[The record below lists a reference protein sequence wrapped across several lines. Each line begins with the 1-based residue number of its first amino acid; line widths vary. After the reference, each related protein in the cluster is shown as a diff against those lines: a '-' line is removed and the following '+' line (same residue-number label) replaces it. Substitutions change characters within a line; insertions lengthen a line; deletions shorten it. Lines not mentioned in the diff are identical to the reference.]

1 MTQQRDYAG
10 ESKKKGNVKI
20 SKILATIAGICIV
33 FGLGLWLLKENT
45 PAQPIPASAI
55 QPPTPPKSS
64 LPSRP
69 DEVYSYIRDLETRE
83 VPLDKRVQAQ
93 LNAEQEKKLKEEEE
107 RRKQEEQLRLAAE
120 QKAQEPQ
127 ITIME
132 TVQNQPATEQV
143 KPQTPTAK
151 VEAREATPEEIA
163 AAKKAQE
170 QKALERAKLAEEK
183 RKQEL
188 KKQQELAKKAEQ
200 EKANAAKSAEQLK
213 TEQAKAEQAKAD
225 QLKAEKEKAD
235 KTKAEQAKKVEQAKP
250 QKVVAVAAKP
260 NEQVSN
266 QAGRFGL
273 QCGAFKNKAQAE
285 NMQAR
290 LAMAGYNARI
300 VSSAD
305 WNRVFIG
312 PVGDRASASSA
323 QSNARS
329 VAECVI
335 VSM

>member
-1 MTQQRDYAG
+1 MTQRDYAG
-10 ESKKKGNVKI
+10 ESKKKGNVNI

-45 PAQPIPASAI
+45 PVQPIPSSAI
-55 QPPTPPKSS
+55 LPPTPPKSS

-83 VPLDKRVQAQ
+83 VPLDKRVDTQ
-93 LNAEQEKKLKEEEE
+93 LSAEQEKKLKEEEE

-120 QKAQEPQ
+120 QKAHEPQ
-127 ITIME
+127 ITITE
-132 TVQNQPATEQV
+132 DVQSAVQTPVAEQP
-143 KPQTPTAK
+143 KPQTPTVK
-151 VEAREATPEEIA
+151 VEEREATPEEIA

-170 QKALERAKLAEEK
+170 QKALERAKQAEEK

-200 EKANAAKSAEQLK
+200 EKANVAKLAEQ
-213 TEQAKAEQAKAD
+213 QKAEQVKAE
-225 QLKAEKEKAD
+225 QQKAEKV
-235 KTKAEQAKKVEQAKP
+235 KVEQAKP
-250 QKVVAVAAKP
+250 QKVIAVAAKP

-312 PVGDRASASSA
+312 PVGNRASASSA

>member
-1 MTQQRDYAG
+1 MTQRDYAG
-10 ESKKKGNVKI
+10 ESKKKGNVNI

-45 PAQPIPASAI
+45 PVQPIPSSAI

-83 VPLDKRVQAQ
+83 VPLDKRVDTQ
-93 LNAEQEKKLKEEEE
+93 LSAEQEKKLKEEEE

-120 QKAQEPQ
+120 QKAHEPQ
-127 ITIME
+127 ITITE
-132 TVQNQPATEQV
+132 DVQSAVQTPVAEQP
-143 KPQTPTAK
+143 KPQTPTVK

-170 QKALERAKLAEEK
+170 QKALERAKQAEEK

-200 EKANAAKSAEQLK
+200 EKANVAKLAEQ
-213 TEQAKAEQAKAD
+213 QKAEQVKAE
-225 QLKAEKEKAD
+225 QQKAEKV
-235 KTKAEQAKKVEQAKP
+235 KVEQAKP
-250 QKVVAVAAKP
+250 QKVIAVAAKP

-312 PVGDRASASSA
+312 PVGNRASASSA